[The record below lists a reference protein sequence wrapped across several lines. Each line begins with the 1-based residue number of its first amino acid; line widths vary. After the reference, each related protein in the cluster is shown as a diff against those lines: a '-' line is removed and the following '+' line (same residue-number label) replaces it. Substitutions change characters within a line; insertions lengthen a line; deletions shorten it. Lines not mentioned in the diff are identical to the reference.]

1 MVRIFLWVIIN
12 PRRKSYRMQRKYS
25 LQLIVL
31 IFIVIVL
38 QSCSMLKIQGSK
50 HSDNYGTV
58 YVFQNG
64 IELPIST
71 QSDTI
76 EIDKSKFAL
85 RFYNKCYD
93 SEANEFCATRIAA
106 FYNAEQVPKMQT
118 GMPIDSIG
126 CFAPGTGMAA
136 TKNGGYESLI
146 FNSYGH
152 HYLFYQDE
160 ENKRVNLIAS
170 FEDMLKLEFEIDS
183 LNFMGHS
190 TAMSQI
196 QGSEFYI
203 LLFTDRN
210 QNKIV
215 DQGECKKLTI
225 RVKDNYKGWTV
236 PYWNMQDSLGHTPLH
251 KLFLFEQ
258 WEHINGR
265 QKLALLQEALS
276 LESTNPNIQD
286 AMGNTALHYAL
297 GTYYLEKGKRSC
309 DHPIKLIKL
318 LLNSPK
324 VDVNIRNY
332 YYDNNPLQQYLMS
345 SNSGVNRING
355 RGIELI
361 SLFLTRDDLQ
371 LNSLNNVN
379 FSAFDYASRKNW
391 LDDKNT
397 ELVDKLK
404 PNKEYNYGASQELS
418 KFVNRI
424 GTDAKID
431 EVDFYKENIKLCLD
445 YNANPNVIENQL
457 ARTPLTWLCY
467 TKNRS
472 YGYSDEEIQ
481 SNLQLR
487 SELVKQLMQSP
498 DIDLNLPDYI
508 GATALHYAVDGYATV
523 LVKTLISNP
532 NTNVNSLNS
541 AGNTPLMQMIHNLTY
556 LRLGAQKDAC
566 ACLKELISDSS
577 RLDFRVLNYK
587 GESTLDLINFW
598 ILDKERGDINKRLYP
613 EMYNCLEELKQKIES
628 KISDKRVVFR

>member
-1 MVRIFLWVIIN
+1 
-12 PRRKSYRMQRKYS
+12 
-25 LQLIVL
+25 
-31 IFIVIVL
+31 
-38 QSCSMLKIQGSK
+38 MLKIQGSK
-50 HSDNYGTV
+50 RSDNYSTV

-64 IELPIST
+64 TELPIST

-85 RFYNKCYD
+85 RFYNKRFD
-93 SEANEFCATRIAA
+93 LANEKFYATRIAA
-106 FYNAEQVPKMQT
+106 FYYVSRLPVVET
-118 GMPIDSIG
+118 GMAIDTIE
-126 CFAPGTGMAA
+126 CFAPGTGMATA
-136 TKNGGYESLI
+136 KNGGYEALR
-146 FNSYGH
+146 FNSSAH
-152 HYLFYQDE
+152 HYLFYQNE
-160 ENKRVNLIAS
+160 KNKRVNLLGS
-170 FEDMLKLEFEIDS
+170 LGDMLKLEFEIDS
-183 LNFMGHS
+183 LNFMGYS
-190 TAMSQI
+190 TAMSEI
-196 QGSEFYI
+196 KVSEFYL

-210 QNKIV
+210 QNQIV
-215 DQGECKKLTI
+215 DQGECKKITI
-225 RVKDNYKGWTV
+225 RVKDNYKGWKV
-236 PYWNMQDSLGHTPLH
+236 PYWNMQDSLGQTPLH

-265 QKLALLQEALS
+265 QKLTLLQEALS
-276 LESTNPNIQD
+276 LDSTNPNIQD

-297 GTYYLEKGKRSC
+297 RAYYLEKEKKSC
-309 DHPIKLIKL
+309 NHPIELIKL

-332 YYDNNPLQQYLMS
+332 YYNNNPLQQYLMS
-345 SNSGVNRING
+345 GNIGVNRIND

-361 SLFLTRDDLQ
+361 SLFLNRDDLQ

-397 ELVDKLK
+397 ELIDKLK
-404 PNKEYNYGASQELS
+404 PNEEYNNGASQELS
-418 KFVNRI
+418 KFVYRI

-445 YNANPNVIENQL
+445 YNANPNVIKNQL

-472 YGYSDEEIQ
+472 YGYSDKEIQ

-487 SELVKQLMQSP
+487 SELVKQLMQNP

-523 LVKTLISNP
+523 LVKTLVSNP
-532 NTNVNSLNS
+532 KMNVNSQNS
-541 AGNTPLMQMIHNLTY
+541 AGNTPLMQMIQNLNH
-556 LRLGAQKDAC
+556 LSLGSQKDAC

-587 GESTLDLINFW
+587 GESTLDLIHSW
-598 ILDKERGDINKRLYP
+598 LLDKDRGDRNKRLYP
-613 EMYNCLEELKQKIES
+613 EISTCLEELKQTIEN
-628 KISDKRVVFR
+628 K